1 MRRKLVNPSKKFRA
15 QLILHLYLSSRH
27 AFLFVR
33 VGLEGRVLYL
43 GHVNSFAFECSICH
57 QVIVRGDDV
66 LEIQEG
72 ESLALGCADV
82 YWLILAPVT
91 LCLHMWW

>member
-1 MRRKLVNPSKKFRA
+1 MRKEEVGQSGQKIPCSTDSTP
-15 QLILHLYLSSRH
+15 LSEFKGCLPICTSRIGGMG
-27 AFLFVR
+27 FI
-33 VGLEGRVLYL
+33 
-43 GHVNSFAFECSICH
+43 AFECSICH
-57 QVIVRGDDV
+57 YVIVRNDGV

-72 ESLALGCADV
+72 ESQALGCADV